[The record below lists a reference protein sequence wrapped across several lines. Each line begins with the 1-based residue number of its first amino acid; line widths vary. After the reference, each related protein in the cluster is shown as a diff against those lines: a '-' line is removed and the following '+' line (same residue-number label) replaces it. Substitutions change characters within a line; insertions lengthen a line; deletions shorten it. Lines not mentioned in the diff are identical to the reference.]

1 MNILSGKSNDMK
13 ETLSSIQKT
22 VQELEAENSSK
33 EENKISS
40 DSETGVITD
49 SENTV
54 PTENNLKEEV

>member
-1 MNILSGKSNDMK
+1 MK

-40 DSETGVITD
+40 NFETGVITD
-49 SENTV
+49 SENEV
-54 PTENNLKEEV
+54 RTERNLQEEA

>member
-40 DSETGVITD
+40 DSETGLITD

>member
-22 VQELEAENSSK
+22 VQELEAKNSSK